1 MFPVKQL
8 RERLIEVELH
18 HSRGTWHISFGHDL
32 MTHDI
37 AVFLDLDNLVIGA
50 KQAKLPVDINL
61 ILDHIKQITNG
72 RIVLRHSYGDWR
84 QNQKLL
90 QELARAGFTTQ
101 STVRLNSFSKNLADM
116 QIVVDAMDTLVDGH
130 QYGTY
135 VLITGDRDFTPLVQ
149 SLHKR
154 GKQVIGVGIKLAASP
169 SLVTL
174 CDQYVFYEDLVPSR
188 RLTGAE
194 IEELL
199 ARSLEHLLQNED
211 RVRASVLRQYMSE
224 YSGGAFDNSRPATGS
239 FRKFL
244 ARYKHLVEL
253 EQEGTTT
260 YVRRPAPQ
268 SQHRP
273 LHLRYRSGL
282 KQQRLRVIPAPLR
295 FTVLKDIIHTLQQG
309 QEYRWRELVDSLAEA
324 YARQK
329 QAVSKNAI
337 NAVMLVARQADVIC
351 TLKGRSLATAPV
363 LLQLKAERPFQEA
376 VILCDAVYLR
386 QILNLSEPFDLEEAA
401 LALYDSTAQ
410 ASYLKVV
417 MKRYMGE

>member
-1 MFPVKQL
+1 
-8 RERLIEVELH
+8 
-18 HSRGTWHISFGHDL
+18 

-61 ILDHIKQITNG
+61 ILDHITQLTNG

-84 QNQKLL
+84 QNQNLL

-174 CDQYVFYEDLVPSR
+174 CDRYVFYEDLVPSR
-188 RLTGAE
+188 RLTGTE

-199 ARSLEHLLQNED
+199 AQSLDHLLQNES
-211 RVRASVLRQYMSE
+211 RVRASVLRQYMSKH
-224 YSGGAFDNSRPATGS
+224 SGGAFDNSRSAAGS

-268 SQHRP
+268 SQQRP

-282 KQQRLRVIPAPLR
+282 KQQRLRVIPASLR
-295 FTVLKDIIHTLQQG
+295 LKVLKDIIHALQQG
-309 QEYRWRELVDSLAEA
+309 KEYRWRELVEALAEA

-376 VILCDAVYLR
+376 VVLCDAAYLR

-410 ASYLKVV
+410 APYLKIV